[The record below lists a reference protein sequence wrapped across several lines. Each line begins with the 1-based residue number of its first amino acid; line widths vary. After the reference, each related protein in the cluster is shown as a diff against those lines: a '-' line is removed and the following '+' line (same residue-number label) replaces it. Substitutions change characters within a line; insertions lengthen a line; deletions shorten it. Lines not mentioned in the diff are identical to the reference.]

1 MGDMGMTTPSLS
13 FWEGRRVL
21 VTGHT
26 GFKGSWLSCWL
37 NQLKAEIYGYS
48 LAPDADPNLYECL
61 ALSYAGEKLGDLRDQ
76 DQISEYTKTVRPEF
90 VFHLA
95 AQPLV
100 RRSYRDPIE
109 TFSTNV
115 MGTANLLQA
124 LRDIDSVKAV
134 LVVTSD
140 KAYDNTADSGEYK
153 TGRFSE
159 TDRLGGADPYSA
171 SKSAQEIV
179 TRSFSESYFREKD
192 VPVATARAGNVIGGG
207 DWSEDRLITDILCAA
222 EKGTPIRLRHPTATR
237 PWQHVLE
244 PLAGYLLYVEA
255 LAAGKTRDTA
265 LNFGPSQSYKVVEVV
280 EKVLALCPKNS
291 GWVLEKSKESES
303 QTLELDPTRALSILG
318 WKTRLT
324 IDEAVSMVVK
334 WHRNQREYDGAA
346 TTTLKQIHTYQDI
359 LKRP

>member
-1 MGDMGMTTPSLS
+1 MVMNVPSS
-13 FWEGRRVL
+13 GFWKGRRVL
-21 VTGHT
+21 ITGHT

-37 NQLKAEIYGYS
+37 HQLNAEVYGFS
-48 LAPDADPNLYECL
+48 LAPAAAPNLYECL
-61 ALSYAGEKLGDLRDQ
+61 ALSYAGEKVGDLRDL
-76 DQISEYTKTVRPEF
+76 DQTSEYIKMVEPEI

-100 RRSYRDPIE
+100 RLSYRDPIE

-124 LRDIDSVKAV
+124 LREIDSLKTV

-140 KAYDNTADSGEYK
+140 KAYDNGEDTLAYK
-153 TGRFSE
+153 TRLFRE
-159 TDRLGGADPYSA
+159 TDPLGGADPYSA
-171 SKSAQEIV
+171 SKSAQEMV
-179 TRSFSESYFREKD
+179 TRSFSKSYFHEKE

-207 DWSEDRLITDILCAA
+207 DWSEDRLMTDILYAA
-222 EKGTPIRLRHPTATR
+222 EEGNPVRLRHPTATR

-255 LAAGKTRDTA
+255 LATGNIRDSA
-265 LNFGPSQSYKVVEVV
+265 LNFGPSQSYKVVKVV
-280 EKVLALCPKNS
+280 ETVLALYPDN
-291 GWVLEKSKESES
+291 
-303 QTLELDPTRALSILG
+303 AG

-324 IDEAVSMVVK
+324 IDEAVSMVVE
-334 WHRNQREYDGAA
+334 WHKNKSEYDSPAI
-346 TTTLKQIHTYQDI
+346 TTIKQIHTYQDV